1 MEIID
6 EIYSKEDINQVANVF
21 KALGHPARI
30 QIMNFLLNTKTATCG
45 EIVGVIPL
53 AQSTV
58 SKHLLE
64 LKKAELINI
73 SFLGKNSIY
82 SVEKSKLNILSQFI
96 DNYIDNY
103 IDSYDFKPIKLK
115 EKAVNF
121 NKSSSQEVE
130 KKKITKKHIHLKNFN
145 YEFKNKKQ

>member
-1 MEIID
+1 MGLTKRVGFKQD
-6 EIYSKEDINQVANVF
+6 VNDVANVF

-30 QIMNFLLNTKTATCG
+30 QIMNVLLNTKTATCG
-45 EIVGVIPL
+45 EIVEVLPL

-82 SVEKSKLNILSQFI
+82 SVEKSKLIILSQFI

-103 IDSYDFKPIKLK
+103 DFKPIKIK
-115 EKAVNF
+115 EKVVNL
-121 NKSSSQEVE
+121 NKSSDKLV
-130 KKKITKKHIHLKNFN
+130 KKKELTKKHIHLKNFN

>member
-1 MEIID
+1 MGLTKRVGFKQD
-6 EIYSKEDINQVANVF
+6 VNDVANVF

-30 QIMNFLLNTKTATCG
+30 QIMNVLLNTKTATCG
-45 EIVGVIPL
+45 EIVEVLPL

-82 SVEKSKLNILSQFI
+82 SVEKSKLSILSQFI
-96 DNYIDNY
+96 DNYIN
-103 IDSYDFKPIKLK
+103 SYDFKPLKIK
-115 EKAVNF
+115 EKVVKL
-121 NKSSSQEVE
+121 NKSSVKLVE
-130 KKKITKKHIHLKNFN
+130 KKEVTKKHIHLKNFN

>member
-1 MEIID
+1 MGLTKRVGFKQD
-6 EIYSKEDINQVANVF
+6 VNDVANVF

-30 QIMNFLLNTKTATCG
+30 QIMNVLLNTKTATCG
-45 EIVGVIPL
+45 EIVKVLPL

-82 SVEKSKLNILSQFI
+82 YLEKSKLSILSQFI
-96 DNYIDNY
+96 DN
-103 IDSYDFKPIKLK
+103 
-115 EKAVNF
+115 
-121 NKSSSQEVE
+121 
-130 KKKITKKHIHLKNFN
+130 
-145 YEFKNKKQ
+145 

>member
-1 MEIID
+1 MGLTKRVGFKQD
-6 EIYSKEDINQVANVF
+6 VNDVANVF

-30 QIMNFLLNTKTATCG
+30 QIMNVLLNTKTATCG
-45 EIVGVIPL
+45 EIVGVLPL

-82 SVEKSKLNILSQFI
+82 SVEKSKLSILSQFI
-96 DNYIDNY
+96 DNYIN
-103 IDSYDFKPIKLK
+103 SYDFKPLKIK
-115 EKAVNF
+115 EKVVKL
-121 NKSSSQEVE
+121 NKSSVKLVE
-130 KKKITKKHIHLKNFN
+130 KKEVTKKHIHLKNFN

>member
-1 MEIID
+1 MGLTKRVGFKQD
-6 EIYSKEDINQVANVF
+6 VNDVANVF

-30 QIMNFLLNTKTATCG
+30 QIMNVLLNTKTATCG
-45 EIVGVIPL
+45 EIVGVLPL

-82 SVEKSKLNILSQFI
+82 SVEKSKLSILSQF
-96 DNYIDNY
+96 IDNY
-103 IDSYDFKPIKLK
+103 IDSYDFKPIKIK
-115 EKAVNF
+115 EKVVKL
-121 NKSSSQEVE
+121 NKSSVKLVE
-130 KKKITKKHIHLKNFN
+130 KKEVTKKHIHLKNFN